1 MQSDV
6 NVPVAFHG
14 IGSICDE
21 VLVESVKAVVV
32 EYCCQPFSLIVKCAY
47 SELSWF
53 LFCDVWFKNLSYKRV
68 LYVISKRLYYE
79 RFSRV

>member
-53 LFCDVWFKNLSYKRV
+53 LFWYVSDAAAPKSPEV
-68 LYVISKRLYYE
+68 LVPSGWKDIVFGL
-79 RFSRV
+79 